1 MKIGIIGLGRVFDHY
16 LKNFL
21 DTKFLSQNELF
32 ICDSNIQLLNKYSE
46 KLNCK
51 SCEKIEELIKEKP
64 DFVIVSSPSGLH
76 FQHSKICLENNI
88 NVLSEK
94 PACMSIKE
102 HFNLI
107 ELSQEMNLK
116 CGVIF
121 QNRFNAAMKALK
133 QIVNENHLGKINI
146 CSMKLHWSRDQNYYS
161 DDWHGKWVMDGGVI
175 NQQAIHHIDAL
186 QWINGPVK
194 EVFSLESNLINN
206 LEAEDTMMACI
217 KFQNNSLG
225 TIEATTAFR
234 PKDYEASITIS
245 GDKGF
250 IKVGGVAINEIID
263 YSIEDVDQKVISL
276 IEDSSEDF
284 TTGYG
289 NSHKKVIESFIESLL
304 LDQNF
309 SIDILDTLNTTK
321 LVHAL
326 YRSSEKSMLVEVN
339 NYESIRLGK

>member
-16 LKNFL
+16 INNFI
-21 DTKFLSQNELF
+21 DNKFLSQNQII
-32 ICDSNIQLLNKYSE
+32 ICDNNKKLLKKYSE
-46 KLNCK
+46 ELNCK
-51 SCEKIEELIKEKP
+51 SFENIQKLIDEKP
-64 DFVIVSSPSGLH
+64 YFVIVASPSGLH
-76 FQHSKICLENNI
+76 YHHSKSCLQNNI

-102 HFNLI
+102 HFELI
-107 ELSQEMNLK
+107 KLSEENNLK

-121 QNRFNAAMKALK
+121 QNRFNSAMKTLK
-133 QIVNENHLGKINI
+133 KIIDENHLGKINI
-146 CSMKLHWSRDQNYYS
+146 CSMKLHWCRDQNYYS
-161 DDWHGKWVMDGGVI
+161 DAWHGTWNMDGGVI

-194 EVFSLESNLINN
+194 QVVSLESNLINN

-217 KFQNNSLG
+217 KFQNDSLG

-250 IKVGGVAINEIID
+250 VKVGGVAINEIID
-263 YSIEDVDQKVISL
+263 YSIEDIDQEVIRL

-284 TTGYG
+284 STGYG

-304 LDQNF
+304 LDQKF

-326 YRSSEKSMLVEVN
+326 YRSSEKSMLVDVN
-339 NYESIRLGK
+339 NDDSIRLGK

>member
-16 LKNFL
+16 INNFI
-21 DTKFLSQNELF
+21 DNKFLSQNQII
-32 ICDSNIQLLNKYSE
+32 ICDNNKKLLKKYSE

-51 SCEKIEELIKEKP
+51 SFENIQKLIDEKP
-64 DFVIVSSPSGLH
+64 YFVIVASPSGLH
-76 FQHSKICLENNI
+76 YHHSKSCLQNNI

-102 HFNLI
+102 HFDLI
-107 ELSQEMNLK
+107 KLSEENNLK

-121 QNRFNAAMKALK
+121 QNRFNSAMKTLK
-133 QIVNENHLGKINI
+133 KIIDENHLGKINI
-146 CSMKLHWSRDQNYYS
+146 CSMKLHWCRDQNYYS
-161 DDWHGKWVMDGGVI
+161 DAWHGTWKMDGGVI

-194 EVFSLESNLINN
+194 QVVSLESNLINN

-217 KFQNNSLG
+217 KFQNDSLG

-250 IKVGGVAINEIID
+250 VKVGGVAINEIID
-263 YSIEDVDQKVISL
+263 YSIEDIDQEVIRL

-284 TTGYG
+284 STGYG

-304 LDQNF
+304 LDQKF

-326 YRSSEKSMLVEVN
+326 YRSSEKSMLVDVN
-339 NYESIRLGK
+339 NYDSIRLGK